1 MTDRPGLPERPGLLS
16 NPLLIRLMIAIFL
29 ITLLGAGIGIWKMA
43 TSGADDPGS
52 GQPPSLTSTTP

>member
-1 MTDRPGLPERPGLLS
+1 MTERPERPERPGLLS

-43 TSGADDPGS
+43 TAEPEGSGT
-52 GQPPSLTSTTP
+52 GQPPALTTTSP